1 MYISGTMSFAFTFA
15 PCFKR
20 ASTILPRLVA
30 TAVNRGVKPFC
41 AVKEN
46 EGLSCN
52 RIGSRDVQRANE
64 VCTSFVASMSA
75 PLDNS
80 RDTASDSQLLA
91 LAIYRAVDPS
101 YEYTRHI
108 RNTTKYLNDMH
119 PTSIH
124 SMWIIS
130 EGFFV
135 LFLDANPNALSCM
148 VFIIPY
154 LLRQCLLHHP
164 TAEILCP
171 YDLFLQPYVGV
182 SCRPNQHNT
191 SK

>member
-1 MYISGTMSFAFTFA
+1 MSVAFTFA
-15 PCFKR
+15 PCFKS
-20 ASTILPRLVA
+20 ASTILPGLFS
-30 TAVNRGVKPFC
+30 TAANRGVKPFC

-46 EGLSCN
+46 KGLSCN
-52 RIGSRDVQRANE
+52 RIGSRDVQIAKE
-64 VCTSFVASMSA
+64 VCTLSVASMSA

-80 RDTASDSQLLA
+80 RDTTSDPRFSA
-91 LAIYRAVDPS
+91 LAASSGVDPS
-101 YEYTRHI
+101 YEYTRYI
-108 RNTTKYLNDMH
+108 RNTTKYLKDMH

-154 LLRQCLLHHP
+154 LLHQCLLHHP